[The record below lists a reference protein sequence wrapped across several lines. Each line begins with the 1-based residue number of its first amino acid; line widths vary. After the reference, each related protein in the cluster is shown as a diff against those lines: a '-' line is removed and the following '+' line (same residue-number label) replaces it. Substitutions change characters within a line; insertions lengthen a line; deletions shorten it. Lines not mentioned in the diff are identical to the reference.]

1 MRLFQMTKLMLLAI
15 VIIIMILASCSVRE
29 DRIPEPVFL
38 SGEQIDIGSEETL
51 FEIVYAND
59 TVLVAHLL
67 SDLRKL
73 KIYNQ
78 RHPGDSY
85 EFLHI
90 GRGPFEV
97 NQCAVKS
104 RADTLYAMS
113 YTPVGIQGVI
123 TIPVCR
129 TDDKSAWRYEDISE
143 AADVPMGGDFDVLQ
157 GQYIVLG
164 DKYGQPNILSSI
176 TRGVDISVT
185 PLSWWPQDKY
195 NGSIIS
201 KQALYMN
208 ASKIF
213 ASGSKIVYACSE
225 GRYVSILDFSSGTPA
240 EKLIYGEFPVYKAAP
255 DGMNAIRSPKSR
267 RGVYAFATDSLIY
280 ISPLE
285 YMIEDGRYVPANYK
299 GYPPYYNDRIEVY
312 DWDGDCIATY
322 ILDRPFYNFYVR
334 DDDKSLYAL
343 TVDRETMYSEI
354 YRYCIG
360 G

>member
-1 MRLFQMTKLMLLAI
+1 MKGK
-15 VIIIMILASCSVRE
+15 MIPS
-29 DRIPEPVFL
+29 IPEKYRKRIEELTLADDIGFMQGFDGSIEGTEHLVRTLTGRDGITVISVQAQKHL
-38 SGEQIDIGSEETL
+38 SSIDRHSVILDIYAEGRNGEQIDIGSEETL

-104 RADTLYAMS
+104 RDDTLYAMS
-113 YTPVGIQGVI
+113 YAPVGIQGVI

-176 TRGVDISVT
+176 TRGADDVSVT

-195 NGSIIS
+195 KGSIIS

-280 ISPLE
+280 ISPLPS
-285 YMIEDGRYVPANYK
+285 V
-299 GYPPYYNDRIEVY
+299 
-312 DWDGDCIATY
+312 
-322 ILDRPFYNFYVR
+322 LQ
-334 DDDKSLYAL
+334 
-343 TVDRETMYSEI
+343 
-354 YRYCIG
+354 
-360 G
+360 